1 MNPSYTEIIRGE
13 VSIFR
18 GGAGG
23 LSYVSS
29 GSPRGAGRVGA
40 SWAEALVKAASES
53 RQINGTVVEAVEDL
67 IIELRDCVNEAFGP
81 WNRRSDSRLVQSRT
95 TSLFLNSEHESCRDL
110 SRKIFGNKIEIWV
123 FSL

>member
-1 MNPSYTEIIRGE
+1 M
-13 VSIFR
+13 
-18 GGAGG
+18 
-23 LSYVSS
+23 
-29 GSPRGAGRVGA
+29 GA

-53 RQINGTVVEAVEDL
+53 RQINGIAVETVEDL

>member
-40 SWAEALVKAASES
+40 SWAETLAKAASEI
-53 RQINGTVVEAVEDL
+53 RQINGMAVERVENL
-67 IIELRDCVNEAFGP
+67 IIELRD
-81 WNRRSDSRLVQSRT
+81 
-95 TSLFLNSEHESCRDL
+95 
-110 SRKIFGNKIEIWV
+110 
-123 FSL
+123 

>member
-1 MNPSYTEIIRGE
+1 MNPPYTEIIRGE

-40 SWAEALVKAASES
+40 SWAEALAKAVSEN
-53 RQINGTVVEAVEDL
+53 RQINGIAVETVEDL
-67 IIELRDCVNEAFGP
+67 IIELHDYV
-81 WNRRSDSRLVQSRT
+81 
-95 TSLFLNSEHESCRDL
+95 
-110 SRKIFGNKIEIWV
+110 IED
-123 FSL
+123 